1 MVEIPDT
8 LRCLFSARLEQGDSG
23 LRFEVPHEE
32 VEREAVTSDATYRVA
47 VFAQPLE
54 TTTQPTARRSQ
65 SQSSDCRDQLD
76 AQKPPVDEGEVRDVT
91 IETLGDQGDGIARVE
106 RGYVLMIPDV
116 QPGHEVTVEIEH
128 VQDTVAFAQVIDGE
142 SRSL

>member
-8 LRCLFSARLEQGDSG
+8 LRCLFSATLEQGDSE
-23 LRFEVPHEE
+23 LRLEVPHEE
-32 VEREAVTSDATYRVA
+32 VECDAVTPDTTYRVA
-47 VFAQPLE
+47 ILPQPLQ
-54 TTTQPTARRSQ
+54 TTQPIARHSHSHSADRDDQ
-65 SQSSDCRDQLD
+65 SD
-76 AQKPPVDEGEVRDVT
+76 AQEPPVDEGEVRDVT
-91 IETLGDQGDGIARVE
+91 IETLGDQGDGIAKVE